1 MSVLNFKIGGVET
14 IAVDATSNFTTD
26 NLNTESSDAKSFSVT
41 LSPSGITGTGATYT
55 LQVSN
60 EGDFWYDLDK
70 DVDAITTST
79 RSNFIGYRFMRVV
92 YTAGSVTAGLIKLQL
107 GLFKN

>member
-1 MSVLNFKIGGVET
+1 MSVLNFKIGGTET
-14 IAVDATSNFTTD
+14 TAVDAASNFTTD
-26 NLNTESSDAKSFSVT
+26 NLSTESSDAKSFSVT
-41 LSPSGITGTGATYT
+41 LSPSGIIGTGATYT

-60 EGDFWYDLDK
+60 NTNFWYDLDK
-70 DVDAITTST
+70 DVDALTTTT

-92 YTAGSVTAGLIKLQL
+92 YTAGSVTDGLINLQL